1 MQFSNNILLIIWVLI
16 AIPSIVFTQK
26 KSKAVCNRE
35 CPSGYICGFGEMDD
49 NSSNDKANVKKIAV
63 NHARTE
69 FASTIITFV
78 ESNSELNIKEQD
90 GNAEEAVK
98 GLREK
103 SEDLK
108 KKVKKVIKDKTP

>member
-49 NSSNDKANVKKIAV
+49 NSSNDKANVKK
-63 NHARTE
+63 
-69 FASTIITFV
+69 
-78 ESNSELNIKEQD
+78 NS
-90 GNAEEAVK
+90 
-98 GLREK
+98 
-103 SEDLK
+103 S
-108 KKVKKVIKDKTP
+108 